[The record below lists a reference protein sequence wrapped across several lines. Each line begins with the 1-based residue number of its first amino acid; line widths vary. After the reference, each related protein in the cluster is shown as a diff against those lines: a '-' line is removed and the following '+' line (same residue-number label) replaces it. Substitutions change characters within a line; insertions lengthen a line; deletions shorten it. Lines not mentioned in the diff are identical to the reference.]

1 MVRESTG
8 SSLTVIYEVR
18 RSLKRKGAANA
29 IGSPAETPGQTDEPG
44 APSLAQTGSRSR
56 G

>member
-18 RSLKRKGAANA
+18 RAIKRKGAAHA
-29 IGSPAETPGQTDEPG
+29 SKPLETPGQTDEPG
-44 APSLAQTGSRSR
+44 NDSLAQSGTQRR